1 MPQKRTSDN
10 VKIALITLAGS
21 VIAAVLTTIAT
32 VHSANLSAV
41 ASAQKAKEFEE
52 SARRSAEEASLI
64 KSLLRAPTF
73 FPKEIHLGQV
83 PMTPTQG
90 NVSEGITF
98 SLPNDVPRSAK
109 YIYALTTIR
118 TGDAQV
124 SGEGFIIVTSVARE
138 GSEKLYSYVSP
149 FGQSAYSY
157 ASNSAWMP
165 ISEDRKITARYV
177 SDTQLPSDA
186 SATARVFVI
195 AYR

>member
-32 VHSANLSAV
+32 VHSAKLGAA
-41 ASAQKAKEFEE
+41 ASAQKAKEFED
-52 SARRSAEEASLI
+52 SARSSAEEASLI

-90 NVSEGITF
+90 NVSEGITL
-98 SLPNDVPRSAK
+98 SLPNDVPLSAK

-118 TGDAQV
+118 TGDTKT
-124 SGEGFIIVTSVARE
+124 SGEGFIIVTSVA
-138 GSEKLYSYVSP
+138 GGGVEKLYSYVSP
-149 FGQSAYSY
+149 FEQSAFSY

-165 ISEDRKITARYV
+165 ISDDRKITARYV